1 MRKIKLN
8 EWATLRVMSKKEF
21 EKEFPDS
28 EQEQI
33 NPETDLDNDP
43 DINPET
49 DVEGDEETS
58 ETSEALADA
67 LKRVAN
73 NQVRTNARDLSRLHV
88 SERKANQPALAPEAP
103 RTPNETS
110 DALAAAIRKLR
121 ETA

>member
-1 MRKIKLN
+1 MKAEQFKEGGLSYTVRHL
-8 EWATLRVMSKKEF
+8 SKEEF

-28 EQEQI
+28 DEQI

-88 SERKANQPALAPEAP
+88 SERKANQPAPVPEAT
-103 RTPNETS
+103 RTPNET
-110 DALAAAIRKLR
+110 AEQLAAVMQKLR
-121 ETA
+121 S

>member
-1 MRKIKLN
+1 MAKIIKLN
-8 EWATLRVMSKKEF
+8 NWANLKVMSKKEF

-43 DINPET
+43 EINPET
-49 DVEGDEETS
+49 EAGSDK
-58 ETSEALADA
+58 ETSEALANA

-88 SERKANQPALAPEAP
+88 FERKANQPAPVPE
-103 RTPNETS
+103 PNETS
-110 DALAAAIRKLR
+110 DALAKVIQRLR
-121 ETA
+121 DSA